1 MKTSTEHIAPRG
13 SCRILYVSDPSS
25 IATNLLPEPVRPE
38 ALRNWVDMVADSG
51 VDIFDQEI
59 FSQGWTAYW
68 RSERDEYEYDRR
80 RQHRRFIP
88 MLDAG
93 TQPLDILIDQA
104 HKRGM
109 RFVAGF
115 RMNDN
120 HAYQARQQGLSIAQ
134 FIEDNPQW
142 CLTEFPAGE
151 LYKQGEP
158 LDFTFAEVRD
168 FTFGVIEEVASRFD
182 IDGVELCFRDFAYF
196 PPSTGEERMHLMT
209 ELIQRIRAMLIER
222 GRVNGTKFLLGARVF
237 STIAECRNLGLDVP
251 TWIDD
256 GLLDYVCPQD
266 VMYCD
271 FNLPLESWSALTRA
285 SECMLYPAILPW
297 TSYRARYRLGNKL
310 LSDAT
315 CRAMAQTF
323 YGAGVDG
330 ISIFNHFCAMS
341 HPPFY
346 PHQMQVFHE
355 LRDPQKVAAGER
367 HYVFDPTWA
376 GLTGFGGD
384 GIASTGAHKAR
395 KLVLDRSAPHPTGE
409 YRFQLY
415 EDLQGASGAT
425 LLFRGFGLTA
435 NDELEVVLNGHTIP
449 GDRIGRTAGSDTE
462 GHVRASENGGVMCH
476 PERGRI
482 DLRGDAMPPFST
494 RWFSLSPSTVVFGQ
508 NCLTLTL
515 TQSDSTASDGQIV
528 VDELEI
534 WVHPK

>member
-1 MKTSTEHIAPRG
+1 MKASKKRMAPRG
-13 SCRILYVSDPSS
+13 TCRILYVSDPSS
-25 IATNLLPEPVRPE
+25 IATNLLPEPVRPKD
-38 ALRNWVDMVADSG
+38 LRNWVDMVADSG

-68 RSERDEYEYDRR
+68 RSESTEYEYDRR
-80 RQHRRFIP
+80 KQHRRFIP
-88 MLDAG
+88 MLDGG

-134 FIEDNPQW
+134 FIEGNPQW
-142 CLTEFPAGE
+142 RLTEFPDGE

-158 LDFTFAEVRD
+158 LDFTFAEVRE
-168 FTFGVIEEVASRFD
+168 FTFGVIKEVAHRFD

-196 PPSTGEERMHLMT
+196 PPNTGKERMHLMT
-209 ELIQRIRAMLIER
+209 ELIQRIQAMLI
-222 GRVNGTKFLLGARVF
+222 GRSRTKATKPLLGARVF
-237 STIAECRNLGLDVP
+237 STIEECRTLGLDVP
-251 TWIDD
+251 TWIYN
-256 GLLDYVCPQD
+256 GLLDYLSPQD

-271 FNLPLESWSALTRA
+271 FNLPLEEWSALTRS

-310 LSDAT
+310 LSDST

-346 PHQMQVFHE
+346 PHQMRIFHE
-355 LRDPQKVAAGER
+355 LRDPQKVVAGER
-367 HYVFDPTWA
+367 HYIFDPTWA

-384 GIASTGAHKAR
+384 GIASTGAVKAQ
-395 KLVLDRSAPHPTGE
+395 KLVLDRCTPNPTGE
-409 YRFQLY
+409 YPFQLY
-415 EDLQGASGAT
+415 EDLQRTGGAT
-425 LLFRGFGLTA
+425 LLFRGFGLTE
-435 NDELEVVLNGHTIP
+435 NDELEVMLNGRMIP
-449 GDRIGRTAGSDTE
+449 DDRVGRTARSDMA
-462 GHVRASENGGVMCH
+462 GHVRASEDGAVMCN

-482 DLRGDAMPPFST
+482 DFRGDPMPPFST
-494 RWFSLSPSTVVFGQ
+494 RWFSLEPSTAVFGQ
-508 NCLTLTL
+508 NCLTLKL
-515 TQSDSTASDGQIV
+515 TQSDPVGEGEQIV

-534 WVHPK
+534 WVYPK